1 MRRPQT
7 IDWQAHHATC
17 LQALLETGDRNDLK
31 LSRIVQLLHFCE
43 AISRTFSYDSQAKSI
58 TLVYSIV

>member
-17 LQALLETGDRNDLK
+17 LQALLESGDRHDLK
-31 LSRIVQLLHFCE
+31 LARIVQLLHVCE
-43 AISRTFSYDSQAKSI
+43 AISRTFSYDSQAKSRI
-58 TLVYSIV
+58 LAYFLG